1 MPEPTTQPTPSVPG
15 ADVKTKLRDQA
26 GPDARRIYWMN
37 RMDVEREDGTRV
49 TLVPTPEQLAVAIA
63 KCSRSTTPFDQNV
76 DDVSLEKA
84 ADFHEKWVVGYGHNS
99 VAEHAVASVAFQNI
113 PQTVIK
119 ILEDSRLA
127 SFTEKSSRYQVFT
140 RDRVSVPATLA
151 TSAHGRKVADLFDHL
166 YGLYDSLFPEL
177 AALMRGRYP
186 KPDEMGD
193 GAYNAATK
201 ARVCDVVR
209 YLLPAAAL
217 GSLGMTANART
228 WEYVIMKLLSS
239 PDAVARQVGRELK
252 TVLKGAAEMDK
263 DVALRER
270 PLPTLLKYADPKP
283 YLTDTPVVLEELAR
297 ELIEGVTAEG
307 RVATPNRPVAMTKD
321 DPEAE
326 LHVAAAILTRFGGAP
341 YAAALQRLRGDEAAI
356 ERVLRAAVDGR
367 GSHDAPLRELEH
379 AWFQHEIVMDYGAWR
394 DVQRHRI
401 CTQTNQP
408 LGTDLGYDIPEEI
421 ETIGHSGEW
430 RYVLDEAAL
439 LHDTLV
445 KDGFEVEA
453 AYVVPMAYRR
463 RMLVGWNLRELF
475 HFIELRSGKKGHP
488 SYRRIAQEIWRTI
501 QETHPLLAT
510 FIRVDL
516 SDETTSTLGAKPKG
530 F

>member
-1 MPEPTTQPTPSVPG
+1 MEEPPKGGASAKPSQDMKPRV
-15 ADVKTKLRDQA
+15 RDPI
-26 GPDARRIYWMN
+26 GTDGRRIYWLN
-37 RMDVEREDGTRV
+37 RIELEREDGGHV
-49 TLVPTPEQLAVAIA
+49 TIVPTPEQLAVAIA
-63 KCSRSTTPFDQNV
+63 KCSRSSTPFDRNI
-76 DDVSLEKA
+76 DEVSLEKA
-84 ADFHEKWVVGYGHNS
+84 ADFHEKWVVGYGHSS

-140 RDRVSVPATLA
+140 RDRVSVPATLV
-151 TSAHGRKVADLFDHL
+151 TSPHGPKVAELFDHL

-177 AALMRGRYP
+177 TALMRGRFP
-186 KPDEMGD
+186 KTDEMTD

-228 WEYVIMKLLSS
+228 WEHVIMKLLSS

-252 TVLKGAAEMDK
+252 TVLKGASDMDK
-263 DVALRER
+263 ELALREK

-283 YLTDTPVVLEELAR
+283 YLTDTPVVLEQLAR
-297 ELIEGVTAEG
+297 ELMDGIAAEG
-307 RVATPNRPVAMTKD
+307 RVATPERPVVMTKD

-326 LHVAAAILTRFGGAP
+326 IHVAAAILTRFGGTP
-341 YAAALQRLRGDEAAI
+341 YAATLKRLRGDGPAV
-356 ERVLRAAVDGR
+356 ERVLRAAVADR
-367 GSHDAPLRELEH
+367 GPHDAPLRELEH

-421 ETIGHSGEW
+421 ETVGHSGEW

-439 LHDTLV
+439 LHDALV
-445 KDGFEVEA
+445 ADGFGTEA
-453 AYVVPMAYRR
+453 TYVVPMAYRR

-488 SYRRIAQEIWRTI
+488 SYRRIAQELWRTI
-501 QETHPLLAT
+501 QETHPLLAA

-516 SDETTSTLGAKPKG
+516 SDETTSTLGGKPKG

>member
-1 MPEPTTQPTPSVPG
+1 MKEAASSPAGKPKLLQPERPN
-15 ADVKTKLRDQA
+15 
-26 GPDARRIYWMN
+26 ARRVYWMN
-37 RMDVEREDGTRV
+37 RMDVEREDGTHV

-76 DDVSLEKA
+76 DDVTLEKA

-119 ILEDSRLA
+119 VLEDTRLA

-140 RDRVSVPATLA
+140 RDRVAVPDSLIVSDHAP
-151 TSAHGRKVADLFDHL
+151 KVKDLFDHL
-166 YGLYDSLFPEL
+166 YGLYESLFPEL
-177 AALMRGRYP
+177 TALMRGRFP
-186 KPDEMGD
+186 KPDDMSD

-201 ARVCDVVR
+201 GRVCDVVR
-209 YLLPAAAL
+209 YLLPAAAV

-228 WEYVIMKLLSS
+228 WEYVIVKLLSS
-239 PDAVARQVGRELK
+239 PDPLARQVGRELK
-252 TVLKGAAEMDK
+252 AVLRGGPDMDRDAALHEM
-263 DVALRER
+263 
-270 PLPTLLKYADPKP
+270 PLPTLLKYADPRP
-283 YLTDTPVVLEELAR
+283 YITETPVVLQQVAKDILGDGSA
-297 ELIEGVTAEG
+297 TC
-307 RVATPNRPVAMTKD
+307 RVATPDRPVAMTMD

-326 LHVAAAILTRFGGAP
+326 LRI
-341 YAAALQRLRGDEAAI
+341 AAALVTRYGRAPHALALTRLRGDATSVENVI
-356 ERVLRAAVDGR
+356 RAALQGR
-367 GSHDAPLRELEH
+367 GPHDAPLREFEH
-379 AWFQHEIVMDYGAWR
+379 AFFQHEIVMDYGAWR
-394 DVQRHRI
+394 DIQRHRI
-401 CTQTNQP
+401 CTQTNQS

-439 LHDTLV
+439 LYDQLMAS
-445 KDGFEVEA
+445 GFEVEA
-453 AYVVPMAYRR
+453 PYVVPMAYRR
-463 RMLVGWNLRELF
+463 RLVVGWNLREIF
-475 HFIELRSGKKGHP
+475 HFVELRSGKKGHP
-488 SYRRIAQEIWRTI
+488 SYRRIAQEVWRTL

-516 SDETTSTLGAKPKG
+516 SKESLSTLGAKPKG